1 MNIATHLTSQIA
13 PEPDHAAQQSKLISM
28 TAQIVSSYVQSN
40 SINKD
45 ELPDLID
52 TIHEKLQTLSDNP
65 HVSAANLRPA
75 VPIEDSITQDHIIC
89 LEDGKPFKMLKKHLM
104 SVYSLTPQ
112 EYRQKWNLAPDY
124 PMVAPTYAAKRQE
137 LAKKSGLGRKRSV

>member
-1 MNIATHLTSQIA
+1 MNIATHLMSQIA
-13 PEPDHAAQQSKLISM
+13 PEPGNAAQQSNLISM

-65 HVSAANLRPA
+65 RVSAANLRPA